1 MKALLVLAAVAGT
14 AFVGYSYTS
23 TDGESC
29 AVCPLTGEPLMT
41 TSDSEGGCCAS
52 QEDLLLTGMEGEG
65 SCSKGCCSKASENM
79 LTAVDPGQCEGC
91 AGEDGVCELV
101 ESETG
106 CEKGCCQNKEE
117 MTATE
122 GEETELPAAIEV
134 IE

>member
-23 TDGESC
+23 TDGQTC

-41 TSDSEGGCCAS
+41 TSDSEGSCCAS
-52 QEDLLLTGMEGEG
+52 QEDLLLTGIEGEAT
-65 SCSKGCCSKASENM
+65 CTKGCCSEAGENM
-79 LTAVDPGQCEGC
+79 LTSADAGQCEGC
-91 AGEDGVCELV
+91 ASEKAEGEGSC
-101 ESETG
+101 T
-106 CEKGCCQNKEE
+106 KGCCQDKEE

-122 GEETELPAAIEV
+122 GEETEVPAAIEE